1 MQVDKY
7 GNTRLIDRD
16 TGKPHVCSAV
26 SAREILLL
34 ADPAEDGDP
43 RYVREDMW
51 DGVLSA
57 DGAKVKAAAAK
68 VAAAEAKAKA
78 EAEVEAERQ
87 KIKAMVDAEIER
99 QVKAGSLTRK

>member
-7 GNTRLIDRD
+7 GNARLIDRD

-26 SAREILLL
+26 SAREIVAL
-34 ADPAEDGDP
+34 ADKAEDGDP
-43 RYVREDMW
+43 RYVVEAEW

-57 DGAKVKAAAAK
+57 DGKKVKAEAAK
-68 VAAAEAKAKA
+68 VAAIEAKAKA
-78 EAEVEAERQ
+78 EAEVEAERA

-99 QVKAGSLTRK
+99 QVKSGALVRK